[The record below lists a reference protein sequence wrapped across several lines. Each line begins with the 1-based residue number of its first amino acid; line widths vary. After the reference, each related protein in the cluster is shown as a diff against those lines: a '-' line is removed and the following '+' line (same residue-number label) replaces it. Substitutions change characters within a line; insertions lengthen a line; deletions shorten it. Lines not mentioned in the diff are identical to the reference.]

1 MKTFYCCG
9 MLFFLWSMTTDE
21 HKIDLSYHKILF
33 ISFANII
40 SAWVFSFSAVYSCKM
55 SLIFTHE
62 LSEGGYCVGFTAS
75 ASSPAALNGFN
86 LWIITLIGLHWLSVL
101 SCWSHWLAPLTDL
114 EAWSTL
120 WFLQSWLLLCWLD
133 ISELRG
139 LHSWALKNSWKKSS
153 VCKDRQWEKDKACV
167 WVSFRADIRANKMM
181 MMIRL
186 TAKQLSWV
194 GWHLRLNPLSR
205 YYIWGRLCLVCDF
218 MQVFVSH
225 LPQWAW
231 RRYEFDSQAGEGEKS
246 TVWPVCVFTLGCQR
260 WLMPCVLK
268 VEAWRF
274 SSVLTKPSSCAAN
287 CLSPCVRSVSVNEH
301 EGCLHVRQGSAAPCC
316 LPQHRRAV
324 SCIAVTGHWAARLE
338 HGSCPHRS
346 STTFDAHVQAI
357 FTQISDF
364 F

>member
-1 MKTFYCCG
+1 
-9 MLFFLWSMTTDE
+9 
-21 HKIDLSYHKILF
+21 
-33 ISFANII
+33 
-40 SAWVFSFSAVYSCKM
+40 
-55 SLIFTHE
+55 
-62 LSEGGYCVGFTAS
+62 
-75 ASSPAALNGFN
+75 
-86 LWIITLIGLHWLSVL
+86 
-101 SCWSHWLAPLTDL
+101 
-114 EAWSTL
+114 
-120 WFLQSWLLLCWLD
+120 
-133 ISELRG
+133 
-139 LHSWALKNSWKKSS
+139 
-153 VCKDRQWEKDKACV
+153 
-167 WVSFRADIRANKMM
+167 M

-338 HGSCPHRS
+338 HGSLPS
-346 STTFDAHVQAI
+346 SLFHYIWRPCSGNIHANKRFLLNQWWLQTEGLCELMRWSAAP
-357 FTQISDF
+357 S
-364 F
+364 